1 MPCLFLVELLIFEDM
16 NVELS
21 EGHIRQEELVVSRIS
36 GIGSYLAF
44 V

>member
-1 MPCLFLVELLIFEDM
+1 MPCLFLVELLVFEDM

-21 EGHIRQEELVVSRIS
+21 EGRVRQEELVVPSIS
-36 GIGSYLAF
+36 GIGPYLAF